1 MVVDFDV
8 PVVPHNGSIP
18 TTGRASR
25 PYNPNSGRGRRKTST
40 EPTTLRQGQVREAQ
54 RALRERKAAYI
65 AGLEQKWPCS
75 SIAAVVSHLA
85 TIPAEVPPSSTT
97 SCSQCI
103 SALLEAA
110 QLKQKVQSLELQL
123 QVQGSVIHLQLNKPI
138 HSNHSSPIIDQQ
150 GTILDPF
157 STEEW
162 MDVTTPPAPIAA
174 IQSLIL
180 SNPNSFI
187 PSIQMFGPGENEF
200 ARIAMS
206 SLESLQNEKGKELID
221 RTLHL
226 CALQTYC
233 SDRVQLKQLL
243 LQTQTTAAKLLDMCG
258 ILDRQR
264 MIEILALMGER
275 NKPHAIYVTQIAAEN
290 EMFLAASRA
299 LGAAGRKYALKS
311 KRSSV
316 SFNFKFKLGQV
327 KADPAVMK
335 KERAFRERLSGIK
348 SLEGAE
354 DVVNEL
360 CDTMH
365 SLSLDGSATDKFV
378 KLTMLMSHL
387 NNLCDV
393 NDRAK
398 QLILAAEL
406 TREGDREK
414 WVSCN
419 SLDILQLIP
428 LSDRV
433 TE

>member
-1 MVVDFDV
+1 MEVDFDV
-8 PVVPHNGSIP
+8 PVVPHNGSIS

-54 RALRERKAAYI
+54 RALRERKSAYI
-65 AGLEQKWPCS
+65 AGLEQKVKDLEAEVALLRQS
-75 SIAAVVSHLA
+75 AAVVSHLA

-103 SALLEAA
+103 VLNSNLESALLEAA

-123 QVQGSVIHLQLNKPI
+123 QVQGSVIHPNQLNKPI

-233 SDRVQLKQLL
+233 SDRVQLKQIL
-243 LQTQTTAAKLLDMCG
+243 LQTQTTASKLLDMCG

-275 NKPHAIYVTQIAAEN
+275 NKPHAVYVTQIAAEN

-414 WVSCN
+414 WN
-419 SLDILQLIP
+419 Y
-428 LSDRV
+428 
-433 TE
+433 